1 MGGSCLLFL
10 ADRDER
16 PIAGALNF
24 IGQDSLYGRYWGCTE
39 EVPFLHFELCYY
51 QAIEWAID
59 HRLSSVQAGAQG
71 EHKVARGYE
80 PVTTKSAHFIPNRS
94 FRKAVSDYLEAEREG
109 VAAEVEWLRRD
120 LPYRAADSSSA

>member
-1 MGGSCLLFL
+1 MGDSLLLFL
-10 ADRDER
+10 AYRGDR

-24 IGQDSLYGRYWGCTE
+24 VGKETLYGRYWGCVE

-51 QAIEWAID
+51 AAVEWAID
-59 HRLSSVQAGAQG
+59 HGLSCVQAGAQG

-80 PVTTKSAHFIPNRS
+80 PIVTKSAHFIPNRS
-94 FRKAVSDYLEAEREG
+94 FRNAVAEFLEAERQG

-120 LPYRAADSSSA
+120 LPYRSSSSA